1 MPRQPYCLRKR
12 KRKLPGTAISGQELA
27 SILTLS
33 MTDPLLRI
41 SGVSKSF
48 HHGSRVQRVLSGISL
63 DLDAGQVLA
72 LVGRSGSG
80 KSTLLNI
87 IAGLDVPDAGRV
99 CYSLGEGPI
108 DLAALSERQRTL
120 FRRRHIG
127 FVFQSYNL
135 LPTLTLEENVLLL
148 PELNRR
154 ADLRSAAVERLR
166 ALGLGERLGAY
177 PEELSGGEQQRVAI
191 ARALAHEP
199 ALILADEPTG
209 NLDVSMAE
217 QVVDV
222 LVSQARDAGAA
233 LVLATHSQVLAGR
246 ADLLF
251 SLEDS

>member
-1 MPRQPYCLRKR
+1 
-12 KRKLPGTAISGQELA
+12 
-27 SILTLS
+27 
-33 MTDPLLRI
+33 MTEPLLRI

-48 HHGSRVQRVLSGISL
+48 RLGNRVQHVLSEIDL

-87 IAGLDVPDAGRV
+87 IAGLDVPDAGHV
-99 CYSLGEGPI
+99 LYSLGEDCI
-108 DLAALSERQRTL
+108 DLAALTERQRTL

-148 PELNRR
+148 PELNDR

-166 ALGLGERLGAY
+166 ALGLGERIFDY

-191 ARALAHEP
+191 ARALAHAP

-209 NLDVSMAE
+209 NLDVAMAE

-222 LVSQARDAGAA
+222 LVSQVRDAGAA
-233 LVLATHSQVLAGR
+233 LVIATHSEVLASRGDR
-246 ADLLF
+246 VI
-251 SLEDS
+251 SLEDV